1 MRYFQIGAFGLL
13 AVCISLTPSLA
24 DTGFIRAVIT
34 KSAFII
40 GVGQGTGTLA
50 FQGRSYPLKIS
61 GVAFGA
67 TVGASRTTLTG
78 HAFNLRA
85 PSDIEGTY
93 GAISGGSALVAGGGG
108 ALLKND
114 RGVELL
120 LTGVKLGAEITVAV
134 SGVRIRL
141 VGQSSKGSPAGSRQ
155 TE

>member
-1 MRYFQIGAFGLL
+1 MRSFQIGAFGLL

-24 DTGFIRAVIT
+24 ETGFIRAVIT
-34 KSAFII
+34 KRALII
-40 GVGQGTGTLA
+40 GAGQGIGTLA

-78 HAFNLRA
+78 HAFNMRA

-93 GAISGGSALVAGGGG
+93 GAIGGGSALVAGGGG

>member
-24 DTGFIRAVIT
+24 ETGFIRAVIT
-34 KSAFII
+34 KRALII
-40 GVGQGTGTLA
+40 GAGQGIGTLA
-50 FQGRSYPLKIS
+50 FQGRSYPLKIN

-93 GAISGGSALVAGGGG
+93 GAVSGGSALVAGAGGV
-108 ALLKND
+108 LLKND
-114 RGVELL
+114 RGVELV
-120 LTGVKLGAEITVAV
+120 LTGVKLGAEITVAI
-134 SGVRIRL
+134 SGVKIRL
-141 VGQSSKGSPAGSRQ
+141 VSHGSKGLPQ
-155 TE
+155 

>member
-1 MRYFQIGAFGLL
+1 MRSFQIGAFGLL

-50 FQGRSYPLKIS
+50 FKGRSYPLEIS
-61 GVAFGA
+61 GIAFGA

-78 HAFNLRA
+78 HAFNMRA

-93 GAISGGSALVAGGGG
+93 GAVSGGSALVAGAGGV
-108 ALLKND
+108 LLKND
-114 RGVELL
+114 RGVELV

-134 SGVRIRL
+134 SRVTIRL
-141 VGQSSKGSPAGSRQ
+141 VSQSSTGLPQ
-155 TE
+155 

>member
-1 MRYFQIGAFGLL
+1 MRFVQIGALGLL
-13 AVCISLTPSLA
+13 AVVCISLTPSLA
-24 DTGFIRAVIT
+24 EKGFIRAVIT
-34 KSAFII
+34 KRALII
-40 GVGQGTGTLA
+40 GAGQGIGTLA

-134 SGVRIRL
+134 SGVTIRL
-141 VGQSSKGSPAGSRQ
+141 VSQSSKSSPQ
-155 TE
+155 

>member
-1 MRYFQIGAFGLL
+1 MRSFQIGAFGLL

-24 DTGFIRAVIT
+24 EKGFIRAVIT
-34 KSAFII
+34 KRALII
-40 GVGQGTGTLA
+40 GAGQGIGTLA

-134 SGVRIRL
+134 SGVTIRL
-141 VGQSSKGSPAGSRQ
+141 VSQSSKGLPQ
-155 TE
+155 